1 MIWVLTAAFGMAAWL
16 TSAAVILGLCRVAS
30 RADKPWLPASDQRS
44 VFVSGESNVFD
55 LCAFR
60 EARTRPVVC
69 VDVVAEQ
76 ARDRGSYLSSL
87 DSRRSLSSLPSV
99 WQVGQ

>member
-1 MIWVLTAAFGMAAWL
+1 MTWALIAAFGMVAWL
-16 TSAAVILGLCRVAS
+16 SAATVIFGLCRAAS
-30 RADKPWLPASDQRS
+30 RADGLGASGQRS
-44 VFVSGESNVFD
+44 VFVSGESNVVD

-60 EARTRPVVC
+60 AARTRSFVW

-99 WQVGQ
+99 WHVGQ